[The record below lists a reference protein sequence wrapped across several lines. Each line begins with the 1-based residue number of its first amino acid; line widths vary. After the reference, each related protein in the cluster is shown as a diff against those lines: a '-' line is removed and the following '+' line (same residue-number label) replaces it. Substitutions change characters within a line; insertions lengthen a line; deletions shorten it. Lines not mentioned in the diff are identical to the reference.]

1 MTIAGNK
8 QAWDQHGAQP
18 VFSIGDLAKREGITT
33 RAVRFYEERGF
44 LKPLKRGRTRFFT
57 QADATRLKLV
67 MRGKR
72 LGFSLDEIA
81 EIVFMYDAEPGE
93 AGQLRLLIDKIAERR
108 AELLEK
114 QRDIE
119 TTLAEISEVEA
130 RCLDRLADMEKCP

>member
-1 MTIAGNK
+1 MTAMGSR
-8 QAWDQHGAQP
+8 QAWYENGARP
-18 VFSIGDLAKREGITT
+18 VYSIGDLAKREGITT

-72 LGFSLDEIA
+72 LGFSLDEIS

-93 AGQLRLLIDKIAERR
+93 AGQLRLLINKIAERR
-108 AELLEK
+108 AILLEK
-114 QRDIE
+114 RRDIDL
-119 TTLAEISEVEA
+119 TLVELSEVEA
-130 RCLDRLADMEKCP
+130 RCLERLGDMEKDQ